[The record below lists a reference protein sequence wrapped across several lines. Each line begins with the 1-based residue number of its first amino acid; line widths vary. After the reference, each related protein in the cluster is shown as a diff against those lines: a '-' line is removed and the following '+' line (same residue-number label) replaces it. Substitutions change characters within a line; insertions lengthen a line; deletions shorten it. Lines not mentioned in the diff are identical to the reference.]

1 MSMRKDELRWI
12 IIIAEVLR
20 EFRAA
25 HSDLDVLANFK
36 VKMRIVKPM
45 RIAQGRDLLTAS
57 HRFAA
62 MDEDF
67 LQMRVERID
76 ISGHPGFVIFVKHTE
91 DVDIDNVA
99 LPGELALAIADAV

>member
-1 MSMRKDELRWI
+1 MRKEELRWI

-25 HSDLDVLANFK
+25 HSDLDVLAYFK
-36 VKMRIVKPM
+36 VKVRIVEPV

-57 HRFAA
+57 HRLAA

-76 ISGHPGFVIFVKHTE
+76 ISSHPGFAICVTHNH
-91 DVDIDNVA
+91 DVAPAHV
-99 LPGELALAIADAV
+99 AIARRSEE